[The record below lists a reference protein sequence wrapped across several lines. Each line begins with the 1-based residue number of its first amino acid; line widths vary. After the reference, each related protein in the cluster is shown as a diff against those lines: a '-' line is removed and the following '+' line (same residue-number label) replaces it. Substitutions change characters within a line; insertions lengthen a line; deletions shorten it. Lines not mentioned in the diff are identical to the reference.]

1 MFYFY
6 IEYIFFLI
14 YFILRLYCLID
25 KKFIFSRNGGKL
37 EKYVLSDNLQNIT
50 SNFDLLKKNF
60 FLNYLKLIKP
70 PNIKNIK
77 KFFIINLFS
86 IIIILFK
93 FSLSYNFFISNFIFI
108 SFFNIKID
116 ISSLL
121 EDNIIYFKLSYFILF
136 SFYIYDMV
144 IIIYSKNFSK
154 SNKNKEKNKCIFDL
168 PQVSLY
174 TMDQEVNMISCGLYQ
189 NIMVTG
195 SIGSGKTSCA
205 ISTLMQEL
213 LLSSVYGLVIDV
225 KGNYIEI
232 VKDIALN
239 QNISDKVIEISLTS
253 EYGYN
258 PLNANISSF
267 ELANRLKQVL
277 MVLSSKNVSDSY
289 WLDKAEGYIR
299 DFITIIKG
307 YSHNITFY
315 ELHMLVT
322 SKEYLYNK
330 LEILKRNILD
340 NKYSENELFEI
351 NSAILNIKNEFLKLD
366 DRTIG
371 IIKSEI
377 TRITSVFVSDK
388 NIFNKFCNTKNNV
401 CFNEDNIYVLS
412 LNIGKNRQLS
422 KIIST
427 YLKLDFQSQ
436 ILSRKVNSNPVFFI
450 CDEYQEIVNEQDAA
464 FFSLSRE
471 YKCINIVSMQSYTS
485 LINALS
491 NENTAQVIIQN
502 FVNKIWFRN
511 DDSYTISQIIKQLGK
526 EVKKYE
532 TLNYSESSQDSKY
545 NFLLRGFKNYKSGLS
560 KSISISDKID
570 YMITEDFFSKELKTF
585 EASILISNGTDIKF
599 IKKVKLK
606 RWDEYKK

>member
-1 MFYFY
+1 M
-6 IEYIFFLI
+6 
-14 YFILRLYCLID
+14 
-25 KKFIFSRNGGKL
+25 
-37 EKYVLSDNLQNIT
+37 
-50 SNFDLLKKNF
+50 
-60 FLNYLKLIKP
+60 
-70 PNIKNIK
+70 
-77 KFFIINLFS
+77 
-86 IIIILFK
+86 FK

-340 NKYSENELFEI
+340 NKYSEHELFEI